1 MDPVVLTA
9 RSLLC
14 EPGRW
19 IEGGGLVLHG
29 GRVRAVLDSPGAV
42 ARAGLTLRDLGD
54 VLLTPGLVNA
64 HAHLELGTLA
74 GALPPDEG
82 FVAWVEALIAS
93 KAHDGAEDFAR
104 AVAVGAERLL
114 AGGTTCVG
122 DVDST
127 GAAGEGLDS
136 LLRGGRRR
144 RVCGEGGLRAR
155 IYHEVLDA
163 GDERRTAGALERLS
177 KRLVG
182 GVLDSPGAAP
192 CRGEPGRYEGI
203 APHAPYTVSPT
214 LLAAC
219 GKLQR
224 ESGQA
229 CSIHWAETE
238 EEARWMERGEGEFA
252 RLLNHSPGVR
262 GLDAIEAAGLLGAG
276 TSLVHANHT
285 APGERERI
293 ARAGAV
299 VVHCPGTNEFFGRS
313 PFDFRAWMEAG
324 VDLAL
329 GTDSLAS
336 NDDLDMRKEMAL
348 ARASA
353 DLEPAD
359 VWSMATLGG
368 ARAVGLAGSVGALV
382 EGAWA
387 DLVAWPWS
395 GGGPAAA
402 LDALTAGE
410 LRPGVVLISGHPLRE
425 GDG

>member
-1 MDPVVLTA
+1 
-9 RSLLC
+9 
-14 EPGRW
+14 
-19 IEGGGLVLHG
+19 
-29 GRVRAVLDSPGAV
+29 
-42 ARAGLTLRDLGD
+42 
-54 VLLTPGLVNA
+54 
-64 HAHLELGTLA
+64 
-74 GALPPDEG
+74 
-82 FVAWVEALIAS
+82 
-93 KAHDGAEDFAR
+93 
-104 AVAVGAERLL
+104 
-114 AGGTTCVG
+114 
-122 DVDST
+122 
-127 GAAGEGLDS
+127 
-136 LLRGGRRR
+136 
-144 RVCGEGGLRAR
+144 
-155 IYHEVLDA
+155 
-163 GDERRTAGALERLS
+163 
-177 KRLVG
+177 
-182 GVLDSPGAAP
+182 
-192 CRGEPGRYEGI
+192 
-203 APHAPYTVSPT
+203 
-214 LLAAC
+214 
-219 GKLQR
+219 
-224 ESGQA
+224 
-229 CSIHWAETE
+229 
-238 EEARWMERGEGEFA
+238 MERGEGEFA

-336 NDDLDMRKEMAL
+336 NDDLDMRQEMAL
-348 ARASA
+348 VRASA

-425 GDG
+425 GDA

>member
-74 GALPPDEG
+74 GVLPPDEG

-127 GAAGEGLDS
+127 GAAGE
-136 LLRGGRRR
+136 
-144 RVCGEGGLRAR
+144 VCGGGGLRAR

-177 KRLVG
+177 KRPAG
-182 GVLDSPGAAP
+182 GA
-192 CRGEPGRYEGI
+192 GRYEGI

-425 GDG
+425 RDA

>member
-144 RVCGEGGLRAR
+144 RVCGGGGLRAR

-336 NDDLDMRKEMAL
+336 NDDLDMRQEMAL
-348 ARASA
+348 VRASA